1 MVDKSRS
8 HVANLLRLLGLP
20 SGVLDLVESG
30 ALSMGHARALIGH
43 AVAAAL
49 ARRAV
54 DANLSVRE
62 VERLVRRPDTLSDG
76 RRPAD
81 DRRDPTAAPD
91 IEAVQDHLEEF
102 LGLTVRMQIDAAP

>member
-20 SGVLDLVESG
+20 SGVLDLVETG

-43 AVAAAL
+43 GDAAAL

-54 DANLSVRE
+54 DENLSVRE
-62 VERLVRRPDTLSDG
+62 VARLVRRPDTRSDG
-76 RRPAD
+76 RKPAAA
-81 DRRDPTAAPD
+81 RRDQTTED
-91 IEAVQDHLEEF
+91 RKSTRLNSSH
-102 LGLTVRMQIDAAP
+102 